1 MLVLFVGLGLFQQ
14 VGVIILMALGIVRI
28 WIFGATSFFTI
39 FRSRRDLA
47 NLDGVQ
53 SIACKSGAA
62 AAREH
67 GRGDEE
73 SGPPPTSQQTWHHA
87 LVIPTYLESSETTR
101 AVLHSLAEQQNG
113 LSKRTIVVKSF
124 EEASPRLLSAQEH
137 LDEFDDCFE
146 ARNDTL
152 EYTLHSE

>member
-1 MLVLFVGLGLFQQ
+1 MLVLFVGLGLLQQ
-14 VGVIILMALGIVRI
+14 VGVIILTALGIVRSL
-28 WIFGATSFFTI
+28 IFVVGSFLYI

-73 SGPPPTSQQTWHHA
+73 SGPPPTSQ
-87 LVIPTYLESSETTR
+87 
-101 AVLHSLAEQQNG
+101 
-113 LSKRTIVVKSF
+113 
-124 EEASPRLLSAQEH
+124 
-137 LDEFDDCFE
+137 
-146 ARNDTL
+146 
-152 EYTLHSE
+152 

>member
-1 MLVLFVGLGLFQQ
+1 MPVIELTAPCGQERLSERWRLRLVGLTMLVLFVGLGLLQQ

-47 NLDGVQ
+47 NLDEVQ
-53 SIACKSGAA
+53 STACKSGAA
-62 AAREH
+62 EH

-73 SGPPPTSQQTWHHA
+73 LGPPPTSQQTWHHA

-101 AVLHSLAEQQNG
+101 AA
-113 LSKRTIVVKSF
+113 
-124 EEASPRLLSAQEH
+124 
-137 LDEFDDCFE
+137 
-146 ARNDTL
+146 
-152 EYTLHSE
+152 

>member
-1 MLVLFVGLGLFQQ
+1 MMPLPQMPAANPDPERLDETQVKTIQTKVINKLDPAMPERLSGRWRLHLVGLTMLVLFVGLGLFQQ

-73 SGPPPTSQQTWHHA
+73 SGPPPTSQ
-87 LVIPTYLESSETTR
+87 
-101 AVLHSLAEQQNG
+101 
-113 LSKRTIVVKSF
+113 
-124 EEASPRLLSAQEH
+124 
-137 LDEFDDCFE
+137 
-146 ARNDTL
+146 
-152 EYTLHSE
+152 

>member
-53 SIACKSGAA
+53 STACKSGAA

-87 LVIPTYLESSETTR
+87 LVIQRISSPLRQHGLFCTR
-101 AVLHSLAEQQNG
+101 
-113 LSKRTIVVKSF
+113 
-124 EEASPRLLSAQEH
+124 
-137 LDEFDDCFE
+137 
-146 ARNDTL
+146 
-152 EYTLHSE
+152 